1 MCFHTSIN
9 RTRKVVS
16 AVINRLS
23 GKAIY
28 YVVEGYGWSVDHDG
42 RSIMANLT
50 DISFAVTTTHYGIRN
65 SIAHFGSINTFM
77 TDDRLKLPHKS
88 NKIVVTWFHFSPGDK
103 RVELIPQA
111 LEYVGLWHTSCN
123 IARDKL
129 IEFGIP
135 KEKITVIPL
144 GVSLNVFSVPTSQQ
158 KESVRSK
165 LGISKGKVVIG
176 SFQKDGD
183 GWGRGLK
190 PKLIK
195 GPDIFCDVI
204 EQLQKQYDLF
214 VLLTGPARGY
224 VKGRLE
230 KAGVPYLHRFLTSL
244 DELAEYYKAIDL
256 YIVASRQE
264 GGPKSILE
272 SLASGVPL
280 VTAKVGMAPDVIT
293 DGVNGFLTSVG
304 DVGDI
309 AKKAS
314 YIIENRDLRNEFRVN
329 GLKTVKNYDWPIIAS
344 LYRKNIYC
352 RVSN

>member
-1 MCFHTSIN
+1 
-9 RTRKVVS
+9 
-16 AVINRLS
+16 
-23 GKAIY
+23 
-28 YVVEGYGWSVDHDG
+28 
-42 RSIMANLT
+42 
-50 DISFAVTTTHYGIRN
+50 
-65 SIAHFGSINTFM
+65 
-77 TDDRLKLPHKS
+77 
-88 NKIVVTWFHFSPGDK
+88 
-103 RVELIPQA
+103 
-111 LEYVGLWHTSCN
+111 LWHTSCN

-230 KAGVPYLHRFLTSL
+230 KAGVPYLHHFLTSL

-304 DVGDI
+304 DVGEI

-329 GLKTVKNYDWPIIAS
+329 GLKTVKNYDWPVIAS
-344 LYRKNIYC
+344 LYKKNIYC
-352 RVSN
+352 KVSN